1 MTHRRRLIASA
12 SGRVFVVAVL
22 ALFGIL
28 SMPSDAAA
36 QSQVGT
42 LVGNVRDESGS
53 AVPGATVTAREVRTN
68 ISRTAVSNE
77 AGNYTF
83 TNLASGVYR
92 IEGELVGFR
101 KFTRDNVD
109 VNVNTTVRVDI
120 ALSVGA
126 LEESV
131 TVTGEAPMLQTDRT
145 DTGRVIQSEQIT
157 QMPLAFNRS
166 YQGMLVTVPG
176 ASRPFRPHSEFY
188 NAQDSLSST
197 VNGQNRE
204 RNSAKLEGTDNGD
217 NLTFL
222 IPSAEAIETV
232 SVITSNY
239 DAEFGAVG
247 GAVTNVTIKSGTN
260 SLAGSLFSFG
270 NTEATMSKNPFSL
283 FPPTN
288 TLYLQSGFT
297 LGGPIRR
304 NKLFFFGDYVHT
316 LDDSGRIS
324 RGHIPEAAFRTGDF
338 SAAPTIIYDPATGN
352 PDGTGRRPFPNNRI
366 PADRISPVAQRLL
379 DKIPLPNVPGAPLG
393 AINYEQPYVRS
404 KTTNQF
410 DIKMTYQAATS
421 DNLAVRYSRQSSDS
435 KDPGTFGEN
444 GIWGGIK
451 DYAGTGE
458 QPSYNMSVNYNRVW
472 SSTLIQEIRTGQSY
486 YRNIA
491 ITDANGMNLADEI
504 GIPGANLTMFTS
516 GAPTINIPAYHAFLL
531 GTQNSLPWDRAKRTT
546 NLATNVT
553 KIWGNHTLKV
563 GGEFRNTNDFL
574 DQVTH
579 PRGEFTFTGA
589 MTAIPTDSAAQ
600 NGYANQMAAFLL
612 DVPREIERGI
622 PAVTDVGL
630 SMDEPHRGGRH
641 KSFWSYVHDKWQV
654 HPSITLDLGLR
665 HEYYTPLVGFHGK
678 GGMVNYDPKTNQ
690 LLVAGYGNIPE
701 NLGVPSYWKNFAPRT
716 GISWRLSDATVLRA
730 GYGVSGLAFPD
741 GCCNGFPIEQNQLI
755 EGPNAFAPAGSMAT
769 GIPAPSLVP
778 IPENGILL
786 ADGALLTQNF
796 TNVTL
801 EPRHRGQL
809 HSWNVAYQRTLPGA
823 FTAEVAYVGN
833 RTSNPWNST
842 NINAGMVVGADR
854 AGQPLFNE
862 FGRTGSTTVVVKD
875 GRPQRKYHSMQVKVD
890 RRMRGGLMMTNS
902 YTLGRGWDYSDN
914 TPAHPDKFERG
925 WGRSAFDN
933 CCPTQNYTGSFVYML
948 PVGPEG
954 KWLREGVASK
964 VLGDWQVTGL
974 FSASSGIPI
983 TFSASAAGLRAPGNS
998 QTPNVTE
1005 TPKVLG
1011 GIGPNALWFDTSV
1024 FSAPPAGTWGNV
1036 RRVDLLTGPAYVNL
1050 DASVVKIIRF
1060 GTRHAELRA
1069 DVFNALN
1076 RAHYANPNGTLGNA
1090 NFGRVTDILPLTER
1104 MVRFG
1109 ARFLF

>member
-1 MTHRRRLIASA
+1 MTHRRLLFASA
-12 SGRVFVVAVL
+12 AGRVFAATVL
-22 ALFGIL
+22 AVFGIL
-28 SMPSDAAA
+28 SMPVDAAA
-36 QSQVGT
+36 QAANAT
-42 LVGNVRDESGS
+42 LVGNVRDETGG
-53 AVPGATVTAREVRTN
+53 AVPGATVTLHEMRTN

-83 TNLASGVYR
+83 TNLAPGVYR
-92 IEGELVGFR
+92 VEGELVGFR
-101 KFTRDNVD
+101 KFTRDNVE

-120 ALSVGA
+120 AMTVGA

-145 DTGRVIQSEQIT
+145 DTGRIIESTQIT
-157 QMPLAFNRS
+157 EMPLGFNRS

-176 ASRPFRPHSEFY
+176 ATRPFRPHSEFY

-204 RNSAKLEGTDNGD
+204 RNAAKLEGTDNGD

-232 SVITSNY
+232 AVTTSNY

-247 GAVTNVTIKSGTN
+247 GAVTNVTLKSGTN
-260 SLAGSLFSFG
+260 KLSGSLFSFG

-283 FPPTN
+283 FDPPN
-288 TLYLQSGFT
+288 TSYLQSGFT

-316 LDDSGRIS
+316 LDDSGRIT

-352 PDGTGRRPFPNNRI
+352 PDGTGRRPFPNNQI
-366 PADRISPVAQRLL
+366 PANRISPIARRLL
-379 DKIPLPNVPGAPLG
+379 DQIPMPNVPGAPLG

-404 KTTNQF
+404 KTTDQF
-410 DIKMTYQAATS
+410 DIKLTYQLLTS
-421 DNLAVRYSRQSSDS
+421 DNLAVRYSRQSSNS
-435 KDPGTFGEN
+435 ADPGTFGEN

-458 QPSYNMSVNYNRVW
+458 QPSYNYSVNYNKVW

-491 ITDANGMNLADEI
+491 ITDANGMNLADQI

-516 GAPTINIPAYHAFLL
+516 GAPTINIPAYHAFLI
-531 GTQNSLPWDRAKRTT
+531 GTQNSLPWDRAKRRT
-546 NLATNVT
+546 NVGTSVT
-553 KIWGNHTLKV
+553 KITGNHTVKV
-563 GGEFRNTNDFL
+563 GFEFLNTSDFL

-579 PRGEFTFTGA
+579 PRGEFTFTGSMA
-589 MTAIPTDSAAQ
+589 GSPSDSASQ

-612 DVPREIERGI
+612 DVPQEVERGI

-641 KSFWSYVHDKWQV
+641 QSYWSYVHDKWQI

-678 GGMVNYDPKTNQ
+678 GGMVTYNPETNQ

-701 NLGVPSYWKNFAPRT
+701 NLGVASYWKNFAPRT
-716 GISWRLSDATVLRA
+716 GISWRLNDATVLRA
-730 GYGVSGLAFPD
+730 GYGVSGLQYPD
-741 GCCNGFPIEQNQLI
+741 GCCRGFPVEQNQLI
-755 EGPNAFAPAGSMAT
+755 NGPNSFAAAGSMAT

-778 IPENGILL
+778 IPENGILV
-786 ADGALLTQNF
+786 ADGALLTQEF
-796 TNVTL
+796 TSVFL
-801 EPRHRGQL
+801 EPRHLGQM
-809 HSWNVAYQRTLPGA
+809 HAWNVAYQRTLPGA

-833 RTSNPWNST
+833 RTSNPWNNT

-854 AGQPLFNE
+854 AGQVLFNQ
-862 FGRTGSTTVVVKD
+862 FGRTGTTTAVVQD
-875 GRPQRKYHSMQVKVD
+875 ERPDRKYHSMQVKVD
-890 RRMRGGLMMTNS
+890 RRMRGGLAVTNS
-902 YTLGRGWDYSDN
+902 YTLARGWDYLDN
-914 TPAHPDKFERG
+914 YPAAPDRFERG
-925 WGRSAFDN
+925 YGRSAFDN
-933 CCPTQNYTGSFVYML
+933 CCPTHSYTNSFVYML
-948 PVGPEG
+948 PLGPEG

-964 VLGDWQVTGL
+964 ILGDWQVTGL

-983 TFSASAAGLRAPGNS
+983 SFTASASGLRAPGNS
-998 QTPNVTE
+998 QTPNATE

-1011 GIGPNALWFDTSV
+1011 GIGANALWFDTSV
-1024 FSAPPAGTWGNV
+1024 FSAPAAGTWGNV
-1036 RRVDLLTGPAYVNL
+1036 KRYDLLNGPAYVNL
-1050 DASVVKIIRF
+1050 DASIVKILRF
-1060 GTRHAELRA
+1060 GPRRAEVRA
-1069 DVFNALN
+1069 DFFNALN
-1076 RAHYANPNGTLGNA
+1076 QAHYANPNGTLGNA
-1090 NFGRVTDILPLTER
+1090 NFGRITDILPLTER

-1109 ARFLF
+1109 VRFLF

>member
-1 MTHRRRLIASA
+1 M
-12 SGRVFVVAVL
+12 
-22 ALFGIL
+22 
-28 SMPSDAAA
+28 
-36 QSQVGT
+36 
-42 LVGNVRDESGS
+42 
-53 AVPGATVTAREVRTN
+53 
-68 ISRTAVSNE
+68 
-77 AGNYTF
+77 
-83 TNLASGVYR
+83 
-92 IEGELVGFR
+92 GFR

-109 VNVNTTVRVDI
+109 VSVNTTVRVDI
-120 ALSVGA
+120 ALTVGE

-145 DTGRVIQSEQIT
+145 DTGRIIESTQIT
-157 QMPLAFNRS
+157 QMPLGFNRS

-176 ASRPFRPHSEFY
+176 ATRPFRPHSEFY
-188 NAQDSLSST
+188 NAQDSLSSS
-197 VNGQNRE
+197 VNGQE
-204 RNSAKLEGTDNGD
+204 RGRNAARLEGTDNGD

-222 IPSAEAIETV
+222 VPSAEAIETV

-247 GAVTNVTIKSGTN
+247 GAVTNVTLKSGTN
-260 SLAGSLFSFG
+260 NLAGSLFSFG

-288 TLYLQSGFT
+288 TLYVQSGFT

-304 NKLFFFGDYVHT
+304 NKLFFFGDYVRT
-316 LDDSGRIS
+316 NDDSGRIS
-324 RGHIPEAAFRTGDF
+324 RAHIPEAAFRTGDF

-352 PDGTGRRPFPNNRI
+352 ADGSGRTPFPNNQI
-366 PADRISPVAQRLL
+366 PADRISPIAQRLL
-379 DKIPLPNVPGAPLG
+379 DKIPMPNVPGAPFG

-404 KTTNQF
+404 KITNQF
-410 DIKMTYQAATS
+410 DIKMTYQAAAS
-421 DNLAVRYSRQSSDS
+421 DNLSVRYSRQSSDS
-435 KDPGTFGEN
+435 NDPGTFGEN

-451 DYAGTGE
+451 DYAGTGS
-458 QPSYNMSVNYNRVW
+458 QPSYNYSANYNRVW

-491 ITDANGMNLADEI
+491 ITDAHGMNLADEI
-504 GIPGANLTMFTS
+504 GIPGANLTPFTS

-546 NLATNVT
+546 NLSTNVT

-563 GGEFRNTNDFL
+563 GGDFRNTNDFL

-589 MTAIPTDSAAQ
+589 MTAIPGDSRAQ

-622 PAVTDVGL
+622 PLVADVGL

-641 KSFWSYVHDKWQV
+641 KAVWSYVHDKWQV
-654 HPSITLDLGLR
+654 HPNITLDLGLR

-678 GGMVNYDPKTNQ
+678 GGMVNYDPETNQ
-690 LLVAGYGNIPE
+690 LLVAGYGDIPE
-701 NLGVPSYWKNFAPRT
+701 NLGVQSYWKNFAPRT
-716 GISWRLSDATVLRA
+716 GISWRLNEATVLRA
-730 GYGVSGLAFPD
+730 GYGVSGLAWPD
-741 GCCNGFPIEQNQLI
+741 GCCRGFPIEQNQLI
-755 EGPNAFAPAGSMAT
+755 EGPNSFAPAGSMAT

-786 ADGALLTQNF
+786 ADGSLLTQ
-796 TNVTL
+796 TSPPLRSSRVTRGSCTRGTWPTSGPCL
-801 EPRHRGQL
+801 EPSRPK
-809 HSWNVAYQRTLPGA
+809 WP
-823 FTAEVAYVGN
+823 
-833 RTSNPWNST
+833 TSVTCTNNPWTST
-842 NINAGMVVGADR
+842 NINAGLVVGADR
-854 AGQPLFNE
+854 DGQPLFHK
-862 FGRTGSTTVVVKD
+862 FGRTGSTTVPVQD

-902 YTLGRGWDYSDN
+902 YTLARGWDYNDD
-914 TPAHPDKFERG
+914 TPAHPDRFERG

-933 CCPTQNYTGSFVYML
+933 CCPMQNYTSSFVYML
-948 PVGPEG
+948 PMGPEG
-954 KWLREGVASK
+954 KWLREGVVSK

-974 FSASSGIPI
+974 FSASSGTPI
-983 TFSASAAGLRAPGNS
+983 NFSASASGLRAPGNS
-998 QTPNVTE
+998 QTPNVTG

-1036 RRVDLLTGPAYVNL
+1036 HRNDLLTGPAYVNL
-1050 DASVVKIIRF
+1050 DASIVKIVRF
-1060 GTRHAELRA
+1060 GSRRAEFRA
-1069 DVFNALN
+1069 DFFNALN

-1109 ARFLF
+1109 ARFIF

>member
-1 MTHRRRLIASA
+1 MTHRRRSIAYVT
-12 SGRVFVVAVL
+12 GRVFAVAVL
-22 ALFGIL
+22 AVSGIL
-28 SMPSDAAA
+28 SMPGDAAA
-36 QSQVGT
+36 QAAVGA
-42 LVGNVRDESGS
+42 LVGNVRDESGG
-53 AVPGATVTAREVRTN
+53 AVPGATVTALEVRTN
-68 ISRTAVSNE
+68 ISRTAVSNQ
-77 AGNYTF
+77 AGNYVF

-109 VNVNTTVRVDI
+109 VSVNTTVRVDI
-120 ALSVGA
+120 ALTVGE

-145 DTGRVIQSEQIT
+145 DTGRIIESTQIT
-157 QMPLAFNRS
+157 QMPLGFNRS

-204 RNSAKLEGTDNGD
+204 RNSARLEGTDNGD

-260 SLAGSLFSFG
+260 QFAGSLFSFG

-283 FPPTN
+283 FPPTD
-288 TLYLQSGFT
+288 TLYIQSGFT

-304 NKLFFFGDYVHT
+304 NKLFFFGDYVRT
-316 LDDSGRIS
+316 VDDSGRIS
-324 RGHIPEAAFRTGDF
+324 RAHIPEAAFRTGDF

-352 PDGTGRRPFPNNRI
+352 ANGTGRTPFPNNQI
-366 PADRISPVAQRLL
+366 PAERISPIARRLL
-379 DKIPLPNVPGAPLG
+379 DKIPMPNVPGAAVG
-393 AINYEQPYVRS
+393 AINYEQQYVRS
-404 KTTNQF
+404 KITNQF
-410 DIKMTYQAATS
+410 DIKLTYQAAAS
-421 DNLAVRYSRQSSDS
+421 DNLSVRYSRQSSDS

-451 DYAGTGE
+451 DYAGTGF
-458 QPSYNMSVNYNRVW
+458 QPSYNVSANYTRVW
-472 SSTLIQEIRTGQSY
+472 SSTLIQEIRSGQSY
-486 YRNIA
+486 YHNITVA
-491 ITDANGMNLADEI
+491 DAHGMNLADEI
-504 GIPGANLTMFTS
+504 GIPGSNLTPFSS
-516 GAPTINIPAYHAFLL
+516 GPPTINLPAYHAFLI
-531 GTQNSLPWDRAKRTT
+531 GTQNSIPWDRAKRTT
-546 NLATNVT
+546 NLGTSVT

-563 GGEFRNTNDFL
+563 GGDFRVTNDFL

-579 PRGEFTFTGA
+579 PRGEWTFTGA
-589 MTAIPTDSAAQ
+589 MTAIPGDSAAQ

-612 DVPREIERGI
+612 DVPEAIERGL
-622 PAVTDVGL
+622 PAVADVGL

-641 KSFWSYVHDKWQV
+641 KSVWTYVHDKWQV
-654 HPSITLDLGLR
+654 HPDITLDLGLR

-678 GGMVNYDPKTNQ
+678 GGMVNYDPETNQ
-690 LLVAGYGNIPE
+690 LLVAGYGDIPE
-701 NLGVPSYWKNFAPRT
+701 NLGVQDYWKNFAPRT
-716 GISWRLSDATVLRA
+716 GISWRLNSATVLRA

-741 GCCNGFPIEQNQLI
+741 GCCRGFPVEQNQVI
-755 EGPNAFAPAGSMAT
+755 DGPNAFAAAGSMAA

-778 IPENGILL
+778 IPENGILV

-796 TNVTL
+796 TNVLL
-801 EPRHRGQL
+801 EPRDRGQL

-833 RTSNPWNST
+833 RTYSAWNNT

-854 AGQPLFNE
+854 AGQPLFNQ
-862 FGRTGSTTVVVKD
+862 FGRTGSTTATVKD
-875 GRPQRKYHSMQVKVD
+875 GRPERKYHSMQVKVD

-902 YTLGRGWDYSDN
+902 YTLARGWDYNDN
-914 TPAHPDKFERG
+914 YPAAPDRFERG
-925 WGRSAFDN
+925 YGRSSFDN
-933 CCPTQNYTGSFVYML
+933 CCPTHNYTGSFVYML
-948 PVGPEG
+948 PVGPQG
-954 KWLREGVASK
+954 KWLRDGVASK

-974 FSASSGIPI
+974 FSASSGTPI
-983 TFSASAAGLRAPGNS
+983 SFTASASGLRAPGNT

-1005 TPKVLG
+1005 KPKVLG
-1011 GIGPNALWFDTSV
+1011 GIGPNGLWFDTSV

-1036 RRVDLLTGPAYVNL
+1036 RRYDLLTGPAYVNL
-1050 DASVVKIIRF
+1050 DASIVKILRF

-1076 RAHYANPNGTLGNA
+1076 RAHYANPNGTFGNA

-1109 ARFLF
+1109 ARFIF

>member
-1 MTHRRRLIASA
+1 MPLTRRSNNPRVLDSMTHRHRVIACA
-12 SGRVFVVAVL
+12 TGRAFAVAVL
-22 ALFGIL
+22 AVLGIL
-28 SMPSDAAA
+28 SMPADAAA
-36 QSQVGT
+36 QASNAT
-42 LVGNVRDESGS
+42 LVGNVRDESGG
-53 AVPGATVTAREVRTN
+53 AVPGATVTLLEVRTN

-83 TNLASGVYR
+83 TNLSPGVYR
-92 IEGELVGFR
+92 IEAELVGFR

-120 ALSVGA
+120 ALSVGE

-145 DTGRVIQSEQIT
+145 DTGRVIQSTEIT
-157 QMPLAFNRS
+157 QMPLGFNRS

-176 ASRPFRPHSEFY
+176 ASRPFRPHSEFF

-204 RNSAKLEGTDNGD
+204 RNAAKLEGTDNGD

-232 SVITSNY
+232 AVTTSNY

-247 GAVTNVTIKSGTN
+247 GAVTNVTLKSGTN
-260 SLAGSLFSFG
+260 NLAGSLFSFG

-283 FPPTN
+283 FPPTD

-304 NKLFFFGDYVHT
+304 NKLFFFGDYVRT

-324 RGHIPEAAFRTGDF
+324 RAHIPEAAFRNGDF

-352 PDGTGRRPFPNNRI
+352 INGTGRTPFPNNRI
-366 PADRISPVAQRLL
+366 PANRISPIARRLL
-379 DKIPLPNVPGAPLG
+379 DIIPMPNVPGAPLG

-410 DIKMTYQAATS
+410 DIKLTWQTTAS
-421 DNLAVRYSRQSSDS
+421 DNLAVRYSRQSSNS
-435 KDPGTFGEN
+435 ADPGTFGEN

-451 DYAGTGE
+451 DYAGTGS
-458 QPSYNMSVNYNRVW
+458 QPSYNYSANYNRIW
-472 SSTLIQEIRTGQSY
+472 SSTLIQEIRTCQSY

-491 ITDANGMNLADEI
+491 ITDAHDMNLADEI
-504 GIPGANLTMFTS
+504 GIRGANLTPFTS
-516 GAPTINIPAYHAFLL
+516 GSPTINIPAYHAFLI

-563 GGEFRNTNDFL
+563 GAEFRNTNDFL

-622 PAVTDVGL
+622 PAVNNVGL

-641 KSFWSYVHDKWQV
+641 KSYWTYVHDKWQL
-654 HPSITLDLGLR
+654 HSNITLDLGLR
-665 HEYYTPLVGFHGK
+665 HEYYTPLVGFHSK
-678 GGMVNYDPKTNQ
+678 GGMVNYDPETNR
-690 LLVAGYGNIPE
+690 LLVAGYGDIPE
-701 NLGVPSYWKNFAPRT
+701 NLGVPGYWKNFAPRT
-716 GISWRLSDATVLRA
+716 GISWRLTDATVLRA
-730 GYGVSGLAFPD
+730 GYGVSGLAYPD
-741 GCCNGFPIEQNQLI
+741 GCCRGFPVEQNQVI
-755 EGPNAFAPAGSMAT
+755 EGPNSFAAAGSMAA
-769 GIPAPSLVP
+769 GIPPPSLVP
-778 IPENGILL
+778 IPEYGILV
-786 ADGALLTQNF
+786 ADGALLTQEF

-801 EPRHRGQL
+801 EPRHRGQI

-833 RTSNPWNST
+833 RQHNPWGNT
-842 NINAGMVVGADR
+842 NINAGTVVGADR
-854 AGQPLFNE
+854 AGQALFTK
-862 FGRTGSTTVVVKD
+862 FGRTGTTTVTVKD
-875 GRPQRKYHSMQVKVD
+875 GRPQRKYHSMQIKVD

-902 YTLGRGWDYSDN
+902 YTLARGWDYRDD
-914 TPAHPDKFERG
+914 TPAHPDKFERNY
-925 WGRSAFDN
+925 SPPSFDN
-933 CCPTQNYTGSFVYML
+933 C
-948 PVGPEG
+948 
-954 KWLREGVASK
+954 
-964 VLGDWQVTGL
+964 
-974 FSASSGIPI
+974 
-983 TFSASAAGLRAPGNS
+983 
-998 QTPNVTE
+998 
-1005 TPKVLG
+1005 
-1011 GIGPNALWFDTSV
+1011 
-1024 FSAPPAGTWGNV
+1024 
-1036 RRVDLLTGPAYVNL
+1036 
-1050 DASVVKIIRF
+1050 
-1060 GTRHAELRA
+1060 
-1069 DVFNALN
+1069 
-1076 RAHYANPNGTLGNA
+1076 
-1090 NFGRVTDILPLTER
+1090 
-1104 MVRFG
+1104 
-1109 ARFLF
+1109 

>member
-1 MTHRRRLIASA
+1 MTHRRRSIAYVT
-12 SGRVFVVAVL
+12 GRVFAVAVL
-22 ALFGIL
+22 AVSGIL
-28 SMPSDAAA
+28 SMPGDAAA
-36 QSQVGT
+36 QAAVGA
-42 LVGNVRDESGS
+42 LVGNVRDESGG
-53 AVPGATVTAREVRTN
+53 AVPGATVTALEVRTN
-68 ISRTAVSNE
+68 ISRTAVSNQ
-77 AGNYTF
+77 AGNYVF

-109 VNVNTTVRVDI
+109 VSVNTTVRVDI
-120 ALSVGA
+120 ALTVGE

-145 DTGRVIQSEQIT
+145 DTGRIIESTQIT
-157 QMPLAFNRS
+157 QMPLGFNRS

-204 RNSAKLEGTDNGD
+204 RNSARLEGTDNGD

-247 GAVTNVTIKSGTN
+247 GAVTNVTLKSGTN
-260 SLAGSLFSFG
+260 NLAGSLFSFG

-283 FPPTN
+283 FPPTD
-288 TLYLQSGFT
+288 TLYIQSGFT

-304 NKLFFFGDYVHT
+304 NKLFFFGDYVRT
-316 LDDSGRIS
+316 VDDSGRIS
-324 RGHIPEAAFRTGDF
+324 RAHIPEAAFRTGDF

-352 PDGTGRRPFPNNRI
+352 ANGTGRTPFPNNQI
-366 PADRISPVAQRLL
+366 PAERISPIARRLL
-379 DKIPLPNVPGAPLG
+379 DKIPMPNVPGAAVG
-393 AINYEQPYVRS
+393 AINYEQQYVRS
-404 KTTNQF
+404 KITNQF
-410 DIKMTYQAATS
+410 DIKLTYQAAAS
-421 DNLAVRYSRQSSDS
+421 DNLSVRYSRQSSDS

-451 DYAGTGE
+451 DYAGTGF
-458 QPSYNMSVNYNRVW
+458 QPSYNVSANYNRVW
-472 SSTLIQEIRTGQSY
+472 SSTLIQEIRSGQSY
-486 YRNIA
+486 YHNITVA
-491 ITDANGMNLADEI
+491 DAHGMNLADEI
-504 GIPGANLTMFTS
+504 GIPGSNLTPFSS
-516 GAPTINIPAYHAFLL
+516 GPPTINLPAYHAFLI
-531 GTQNSLPWDRAKRTT
+531 GTQNSIPWDRAKRTT
-546 NLATNVT
+546 NLGTSVT

-563 GGEFRNTNDFL
+563 GGDFRVTNDFL

-579 PRGEFTFTGA
+579 PRGEWTFTGA
-589 MTAIPTDSAAQ
+589 MTAIPGDSAAQ

-612 DVPREIERGI
+612 DVPEAIERGL
-622 PAVTDVGL
+622 PAVADVGL

-641 KSFWSYVHDKWQV
+641 KSVWTYVHDKWQV
-654 HPSITLDLGLR
+654 HPDITLDLGLR

-678 GGMVNYDPKTNQ
+678 GGMVNYDPETNQ
-690 LLVAGYGNIPE
+690 LLVAGYGDIPE
-701 NLGVPSYWKNFAPRT
+701 NLGVQDYWKNFAPRT
-716 GISWRLSDATVLRA
+716 GISWRLNSATVLRA

-741 GCCNGFPIEQNQLI
+741 GCCRGFPVEQNQVI
-755 EGPNAFAPAGSMAT
+755 DGPNAFAAAGSMAA

-778 IPENGILL
+778 IPENGILV

-796 TNVTL
+796 TNVLL
-801 EPRHRGQL
+801 EPRDRGQL

-833 RTSNPWNST
+833 RTYSAWNNT
-842 NINAGMVVGADR
+842 NINAGMVVGAGR
-854 AGQPLFNE
+854 AGQPLFNQ
-862 FGRTGSTTVVVKD
+862 FGRTGSTTATVKD
-875 GRPQRKYHSMQVKVD
+875 GRPERKYHSMQVKVD
-890 RRMRGGLMMTNS
+890 RRMRGGLMLTNS
-902 YTLGRGWDYSDN
+902 YTLARGWDYNDN
-914 TPAHPDKFERG
+914 YPAAPDRFERG
-925 WGRSAFDN
+925 YGRSSFDN
-933 CCPTQNYTGSFVYML
+933 CCPTHNYTGSFVYML
-948 PVGPEG
+948 PVGPQG
-954 KWLREGVASK
+954 KWLRDGVASK

-974 FSASSGIPI
+974 FSASSGTPI
-983 TFSASAAGLRAPGNS
+983 SFTASASGLRAPGNT

-1005 TPKVLG
+1005 KPKVLG
-1011 GIGPNALWFDTSV
+1011 GIGPNGLWFDTSV

-1036 RRVDLLTGPAYVNL
+1036 RRYDLLTGPAYVNL
-1050 DASVVKIIRF
+1050 DASIVKILRF

-1076 RAHYANPNGTLGNA
+1076 RAHYANPNGTFGNA

-1109 ARFLF
+1109 ARFIF